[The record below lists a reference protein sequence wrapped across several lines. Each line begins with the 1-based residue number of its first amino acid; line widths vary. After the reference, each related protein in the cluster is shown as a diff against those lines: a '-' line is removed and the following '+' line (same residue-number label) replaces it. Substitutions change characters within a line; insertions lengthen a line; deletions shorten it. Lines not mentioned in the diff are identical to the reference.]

1 CRDPQCYLV
10 GNGRILMARAG
21 VAQFSGSKDRE
32 ENLAAVRRLTERAAE
47 HGVNLLCFHE
57 LANTIYP
64 PFTEDR
70 ALFALAEPES
80 GSSVSQAAAIARQ
93 AGILMVYPFF
103 ERDGEHYY
111 NSAIIFGR
119 RRCALLRREPD
130 RQSARRRA
138 RARRRLARG
147 AGLGRPRPRAHAP
160 AAQGLDVLR
169 RPASQAV
176 RHPQQGAALMEYNI
190 GVDIGGTF
198 TDCVVVDRAGKV
210 TIGKALPTPDD
221 FALGTVNAVRDA
233 AANLGVR
240 SEREL
245 LEATRLFFHGCTV
258 GD

>member
-111 NSAIIFGR
+111 NSAIIFGPKGEKLAKYR
-119 RRCALLRREPD
+119 KTSIP
-130 RQSARRRA
+130 SS
-138 RARRRLARG
+138 RLHYTGSERFYF
-147 AGLGRPRPRAHAP
+147 RP
-160 AAQGLDVLR
+160 GDLDF
-169 RPASQAV
+169 P
-176 RHPQQGAALMEYNI
+176 
-190 GVDIGGTF
+190 
-198 TDCVVVDRAGKV
+198 VVD
-210 TIGKALPTPDD
+210 TP
-221 FALGTVNAVRDA
+221 F
-233 AANLGVR
+233 GVR
-240 SEREL
+240 VGLIICYERNLPEPARCVALKGADL
-245 LEATRLFFHGCTV
+245 LFIPVTTTAKAS
-258 GD
+258 